1 MTNRP
6 TGVAILAILLILG
19 AVLNLISIMSSILIY
34 GIIYGAYTGILGVV
48 NLIIGISLWGM
59 QPWARKAAIIIEVIG
74 IITSILMVLWIT
86 TLFPLL
92 GSLLLISI
100 APSMIIPIIVIIYL
114 MQNSI
119 KEAFENPD
127 AASTW

>member
-59 QPWARKAAIIIEVIG
+59 QPWAGKAAIIIEVIG

>member
-6 TGVAILAILLILG
+6 TGITILAILLILG
-19 AVLNLISIMSSILIY
+19 AVLNLISLPGSILIY
-34 GIIYGAYTGILGVV
+34 GMLYAAYTGILGVV

-59 QPWARKAAIIIEVIG
+59 QPWARKAAIIIELLG
-74 IITSILMVLWIT
+74 IISTIVMVLWLTALI
-86 TLFPLL
+86 PML